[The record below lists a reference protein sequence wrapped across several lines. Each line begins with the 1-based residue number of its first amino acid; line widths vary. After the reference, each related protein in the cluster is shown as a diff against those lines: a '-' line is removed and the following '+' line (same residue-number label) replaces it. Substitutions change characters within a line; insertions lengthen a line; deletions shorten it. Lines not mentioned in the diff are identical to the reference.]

1 MSATLTGYQ
10 FTELKRAYEILGA
23 APDASAHSIKHAYR
37 RLIKRWHPDR
47 YQAGAPA
54 HAEATSM
61 TGLINEAYSAIAH
74 APLRYHTGAPPREGA
89 AGSKQ
94 GGEVPSAGL
103 SGKAIEEFPTAD
115 RLEFWV
121 RFVCGAVFGVSISL
135 DLAISVM
142 PDSFNNLTTLAAAI
156 LGAMLACGWAASR
169 YGDKFWHSVL
179 RRWWLWP

>member
-1 MSATLTGYQ
+1 MTAYR
-10 FTELKRAYEILGA
+10 FTELKRAYEILGV
-23 APDASAHSIKHAYR
+23 APDASAHSIKNAYR

-47 YQAGAPA
+47 YRGAPA
-54 HAEATSM
+54 HAEATYM

-74 APLRYHTGAPPREGA
+74 APLRYHTEPPPQEGA
-89 AGSKQ
+89 ASKQ
-94 GGEVPSAGL
+94 GGEASAAGS
-103 SGKAIEEFPTAD
+103 SGKAIEEFPNAE

-121 RFVCGAVFGVSISL
+121 RFVCGALFGVFLSL

-142 PDSFNNLTTLAAAI
+142 PDSFKNLTTLAAAI
-156 LGAMLACGWAASR
+156 LGATLTCGWAASR